1 MSVLIV
7 PNKVDELRTAL
18 IGAGVDES
26 SVASMDRLALKALY
40 KEKFGPQPA
49 FGIAFEPVE
58 STTGDANVVESVEV
72 ESKQGALP
80 QYGSPEWQAYILSL
94 IRPNEQI
101 DGFPRCFGLR
111 RVAQEVLG
119 PIVSM
124 KPIMVSVIPQNT
136 VNDTPT
142 RAVTV
147 SYEIVFDWTLD
158 RSVWFNP
165 NAPPSNNYRTFGG
178 VSDCVEE
185 VNSPWGKHPASSAET
200 KAMSRALKQALCIN
214 VLSAEEKVSG
224 YDDGPEEAPK
234 NNKITDQLISFITAK
249 ANQLQIKVEDVMKAS
264 GLTSSIKDLTLEEGR
279 KLFADINKY
288 QQVK

>member
-1 MSVLIV
+1 MATEI
-7 PNKVDELRTAL
+7 PNKVDELRSAL
-18 IGAGVDES
+18 INAGVDEAK
-26 SVASMDRLALKALY
+26 VAKLNKVELRGMYSTVVLGE
-40 KEKFGPQPA
+40 KEAP
-49 FGIAFEPVE
+49 FGIVYEQA
-58 STTGDANVVESVEV
+58 TGDSNQVTSGKPP
-72 ESKQGALP
+72 ESKQDALP
-80 QYGSPEWQAYILSL
+80 QYGSPEWQNYVLSQ

-111 RVAQEVLG
+111 RVAQELLG
-119 PIVSM
+119 PIVSA
-124 KPIMVSVIPQNT
+124 KATAVSVIPQLT

-142 RAVTV
+142 RAVTIN
-147 SYEIVFDWTLD
+147 YEITFDWTLD
-158 RSVWFNP
+158 RPIWFNP
-165 NAPPSNNYRTFGG
+165 VSPQSSFRTFGG

-249 ANQLQIKVEDVMKAS
+249 ANQLQIKVEDVMKAN
-264 GLTSSIKDLTLEEGR
+264 GLSCPIKELTLEDGR
-279 KLFADINKY
+279 SLFAAINKY

>member
-1 MSVLIV
+1 MGSEKEI
-7 PNKVDELRTAL
+7 PTKVDELRVAL
-18 IGAGVDES
+18 IENGVDEGR
-26 SVASMDRLALKALY
+26 VAKMNKSELRALY
-40 KEKFGPQPA
+40 SSIVLGEKESP
-49 FGIAFEPVE
+49 FGIVFE
-58 STTGDANVVESVEV
+58 STTGDSNSVSSAEPKT
-72 ESKQGALP
+72 KQDALP
-80 QYGSPEWQAYILSL
+80 QYGSPEWQSYVLSQ

-111 RVAQEVLG
+111 RVAQELLG
-119 PIVSM
+119 PIVSA
-124 KPIMVSVIPQNT
+124 KATAVSVIPQMT

-142 RAVTV
+142 RAVTIN
-147 SYEIVFDWTLD
+147 YEITFDWTLD
-158 RSVWFNP
+158 RSVWLDPRNP
-165 NAPPSNNYRTFGG
+165 QPNFRTFGG

-214 VLSAEEKVSG
+214 ILSAEEKVSG

-249 ANQLQIKVEDVMKAS
+249 ANQLQIKVEDVMKAN
-264 GLTSSIKDLTLEEGR
+264 GLNCPIKDLTLEDGR
-279 KLFADINKY
+279 GLFAAINKY

>member
-1 MSVLIV
+1 MATEKEI
-7 PNKVDELRTAL
+7 PNKVDELRVAL
-18 IGAGVDES
+18 IENGVDEGR
-26 SVASMDRLALKALY
+26 VAKMNKSELRALY
-40 KEKFGPQPA
+40 SSTILGEKESP
-49 FGIAFEPVE
+49 FGIVFE
-58 STTGDANVVESVEV
+58 STTGDNNPVNSSEPKT
-72 ESKQGALP
+72 KQDVLP
-80 QYGSPEWQAYILSL
+80 QYGSPEWQSYVLSQ

-111 RVAQEVLG
+111 RVAQELLG
-119 PIVSM
+119 PIVSA
-124 KPIMVSVIPQNT
+124 KATAVSVIPQLT

-142 RAVTV
+142 RAVTIN
-147 SYEIVFDWTLD
+147 YEITFDWTLD
-158 RSVWFNP
+158 RSIWFNP
-165 NAPPSNNYRTFGG
+165 VKPESSFRTFGG

-214 VLSAEEKVSG
+214 ILSAEEKVSG

-249 ANQLQIKVEDVMKAS
+249 ANQLQIKVEDVMKAN
-264 GLTSSIKDLTLEEGR
+264 GLNCPIKDLTLEDGR
-279 KLFADINKY
+279 SLFAAINKY

>member
-1 MSVLIV
+1 MATEI
-7 PNKVDELRTAL
+7 PNKVDELRSAL
-18 IGAGVDES
+18 INAGVDES
-26 SVASMDRLALKALY
+26 KVAKLNKVELRGMYSTVVLGE
-40 KEKFGPQPA
+40 KETP
-49 FGIAFEPVE
+49 FGIAFEK
-58 STTGDANVVESVEV
+58 TTGDNNQVTSGKLP
-72 ESKQGALP
+72 ESKQDVLP
-80 QYGSPEWQAYILSL
+80 QYGSPEWQSYVLSQ

-111 RVAQEVLG
+111 RVAQELLG
-119 PIVSM
+119 PIMSA
-124 KPIMVSVIPQNT
+124 KATAVSVIPQLT

-142 RAVTV
+142 RAVTIN
-147 SYEIVFDWTLD
+147 YEITFDWMLD
-158 RSVWFNP
+158 RSIWFDPHNP
-165 NAPPSNNYRTFGG
+165 QPCFRTFGG

-249 ANQLQIKVEDVMKAS
+249 ANQLQIKVEDVMKAN
-264 GLTSSIKDLTLEEGR
+264 GLNCPIKDLTLEDGR
-279 KLFADINKY
+279 GLFAAINKY